1 MLKLIKKLKN
11 ISNNISGYVM
21 SNNSKCVS
29 RKRKNN
35 ITDAVLY
42 KLYNTQNNSTQDK
55 STIKVNKYAINK
67 QKSSRQA
74 LVKKESKLTITF
86 YKKLAEKLNNEINKN
101 LVSNRAQQV
110 IAVDGTYTTMVN
122 DLSNDGY
129 ILNKNK
135 QSVTALI
142 TGLYNATYNY
152 PVMLEMIKHKNERA
166 AFMDLIKNKEGYSNT
181 IFVFDRGYAGD
192 KLFRYM
198 CTNKLQFVCRI
209 KENSSLI
216 SSTRGGDN
224 VTVDG
229 ETNKVVNGETNRT
242 LDGETNEVVD
252 GETNRMVDGGA
263 NGSANNTLND
273 IITQLSDGTPVRAVK
288 YTIKGKN
295 YYLAT
300 NLMNT
305 KDHTINNLKN
315 IYHDRWSIEEYFK
328 HVKTSMNLKKINEKK
343 HKNIIKSV
351 YGNLIVS
358 QITHIFNNLNKVYEK
373 ETKKVNKSLLTTGI
387 YDEFLY
393 KFFTGGRLTKSFMLV
408 FFKTYIKYVK
418 HKLNRTTT
426 RECKRPNFLSYFKN
440 FVDNPKSTCN
450 KNSA

>member
-152 PVMLEMIKHKNERA
+152 PAMLEMVRP
-166 AFMDLIKNKEGYSNT
+166 
-181 IFVFDRGYAGD
+181 
-192 KLFRYM
+192 
-198 CTNKLQFVCRI
+198 LQ
-209 KENSSLI
+209 
-216 SSTRGGDN
+216 
-224 VTVDG
+224 
-229 ETNKVVNGETNRT
+229 NKVLQV
-242 LDGETNEVVD
+242 
-252 GETNRMVDGGA
+252 
-263 NGSANNTLND
+263 
-273 IITQLSDGTPVRAVK
+273 
-288 YTIKGKN
+288 
-295 YYLAT
+295 
-300 NLMNT
+300 
-305 KDHTINNLKN
+305 
-315 IYHDRWSIEEYFK
+315 
-328 HVKTSMNLKKINEKK
+328 
-343 HKNIIKSV
+343 
-351 YGNLIVS
+351 
-358 QITHIFNNLNKVYEK
+358 
-373 ETKKVNKSLLTTGI
+373 
-387 YDEFLY
+387 
-393 KFFTGGRLTKSFMLV
+393 
-408 FFKTYIKYVK
+408 
-418 HKLNRTTT
+418 
-426 RECKRPNFLSYFKN
+426 
-440 FVDNPKSTCN
+440 
-450 KNSA
+450 